1 MLTRKKR
8 KNESGECLR
17 TTKKQVID
25 NDKRKKLQYQL
36 TRPTLHRIGDR
47 WNKPSRKPNRE

>member
-47 WNKPSRKPNRE
+47 